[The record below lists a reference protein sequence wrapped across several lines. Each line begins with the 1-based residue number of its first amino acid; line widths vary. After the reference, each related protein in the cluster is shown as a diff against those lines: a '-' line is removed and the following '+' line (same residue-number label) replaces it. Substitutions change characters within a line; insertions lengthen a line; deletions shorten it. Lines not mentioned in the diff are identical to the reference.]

1 MNSSISISILVILL
15 ITPEPLRGRS
25 VGEGLSESP
34 VFGHES
40 IGGKEEMV
48 KDDPNVKNQGTT
60 SPPTVNTP
68 NDSDEKGD
76 EEEDFCVIEMD
87 SEENTSGADIS
98 SEDEDCFVLDEESHE
113 IYDTINDETESDN
126 DDSKTKQSIFF
137 PRKVNTNDVVEA
149 ENNKL
154 IADRIKSKLV
164 TVKPPSEKWIPDQK
178 S

>member
-1 MNSSISISILVILL
+1 MNSSISISVLVILL
-15 ITPEPLRGRS
+15 IILEPLRARS
-25 VGEGLSESP
+25 VGEGLPESA

-60 SPPTVNTP
+60 SPPTVVTP
-68 NDSDEKGD
+68 NDSEEKG

-87 SEENTSGADIS
+87 SEENTNGADIS

-113 IYDTINDETESDN
+113 IYDTMNDETESEN